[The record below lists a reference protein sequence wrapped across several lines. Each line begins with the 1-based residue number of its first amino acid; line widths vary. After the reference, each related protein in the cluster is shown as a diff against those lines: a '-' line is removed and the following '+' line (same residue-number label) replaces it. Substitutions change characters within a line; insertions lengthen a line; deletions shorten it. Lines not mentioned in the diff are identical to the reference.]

1 MPDSRTP
8 SETDSFPLR
17 HIGPDAA
24 DVTDMLRV
32 VGAPTLQALVDQT
45 LPANIRLGRALDL
58 PPAVDEARLL
68 EELEALGDV
77 VYVELPKV
85 GDTMTAG
92 KPFGV
97 VESTKAV
104 SELFAPI
111 SGKITKVNSALTDE
125 PATINTDPYGKG
137 WIVEVEP
144 SDPAQLD
151 GLMDADGYNDLL
163 AKTAT

>member
-1 MPDSRTP
+1 MADNPQH
-8 SETDSFPLR
+8 LR
-17 HIGPDAA
+17 YTKDHEWARREGKA
-24 DVTDMLRV
+24 VV
-32 VGAPTLQALVDQT
+32 VGVTAHAQ
-45 LPANIRLGRALDL
+45 
-58 PPAVDEARLL
+58 
-68 EELEALGDV
+68 EALGDV

-85 GDTMTAG
+85 GATVTAG
-92 KPFGV
+92 SPFGV

-111 SGKITKVNSALTDE
+111 SGKVTRVNAALADE
-125 PATINTDPYGKG
+125 PSTINSDPYGAG

-151 GLMDADGYNDLL
+151 GLMDADAYAELL